1 MTIINVAMIGVCGV
15 LLAVFLKQ
23 QKSDYAL
30 YVSLGAA
37 ICILLLAVSRLGSVI
52 DSIQEIRSV
61 VNIDSSYVRALI
73 KMIGITYVAEFA
85 SGICRDA
92 GYASI
97 GTQIEMFGKFSI
109 MAVSMPVLLALIETV
124 EGFLQ

>member
-37 ICILLLAVSRLGSVI
+37 VCILLLSAGRLGTVM
-52 DSIQEIRSV
+52 DSIQEIRSAV
-61 VNIDSSYVRALI
+61 KIDSSYVRALI

-85 SGICRDA
+85 SGLCRDA
-92 GYASI
+92 GYASV
-97 GTQIEMFGKFSI
+97 GAQIEMFGKFSI
-109 MAVSMPVLLALIETV
+109 MAVSMPVVLALIETV